1 MPDICRFMFTFLL
14 AQQGKVF
21 YGKTRKEVQEK
32 LNQALYEQ
40 RQGTLITATKQTLA
54 HFLTDWLENT
64 QKDSLRSRSYE
75 RYEELIRLHIV
86 PVLGRH
92 ELKKLTAQQV
102 QAFYKKKLDEG
113 FSATT

>member
-1 MPDICRFMFTFLL
+1 MFTFLL

-40 RQGTLITATKQTLA
+40 RQGTLITAPKQTLT

-64 QKDSLRSRSYE
+64 QKGQFA
-75 RYEELIRLHIV
+75 V
-86 PVLGRH
+86 TF
-92 ELKKLTAQQV
+92 LKSVMK
-102 QAFYKKKLDEG
+102 
-113 FSATT
+113 S